1 MPLID
6 STAMKLGT
14 ILILSVVVLS
24 GIGSSFAQ
32 VQSPGFTNPVTLSD
46 SSSNSELPHIVVS
59 GDGIFAIWSATH
71 NGKSDVYFAKSTDG
85 GATFST
91 PVNLSQSVSSQ
102 SLYPQL
108 AEKDNHVYVIWQS
121 SISGNSTVLMAKS
134 TDAGTTFGTP
144 VLISDDTKLSAFP
157 QMAID
162 GNNVY
167 SLWVEKSED
176 NSTNVVF
183 TKSTDQG
190 NSFVPPVY
198 ITLGARNSGIP
209 KIFADTGKVYLTWED
224 NNKGDFEVFLSKSS
238 NSGDSF
244 DSPVDISTSA
254 GESGSPEVFVYQNNI
269 YEVWMDNTSGNY
281 DIMFTKSSDGG
292 NTFSKPLDV
301 SNLKGDSGYPQLAAW
316 KNNVYVVWTQTMTG
330 INYDIY
336 FAKSSNNGDSFDAPI
351 NLSNNFG
358 PSGWPKISSDGTIYV
373 SWVDSTP
380 GKFDVFITKSNDGGA
395 TFQDPTNL
403 SNSVNESYENEM
415 VVANNSVYMVWEE
428 GQRGNYT
435 IAFSKSTTFVPE
447 FGPLASVA
455 LMVSIVGIIAISVR
469 SGLKFN

>member
-14 ILILSVVVLS
+14 ILILSVVMLS

-46 SSSNSELPHIVVS
+46 SSANSELPHILVS
-59 GDGIFAIWSATH
+59 GDGIFAIWSTTH

-85 GATFST
+85 GTS
-91 PVNLSQSVSSQ
+91 
-102 SLYPQL
+102 
-108 AEKDNHVYVIWQS
+108 
-121 SISGNSTVLMAKS
+121 
-134 TDAGTTFGTP
+134 FGKP
-144 VLISDDTKLSAFP
+144 VLISDNAKLSAFP

-176 NSTNVVF
+176 NSTNIVF

-190 NSFVPPVY
+190 NSFAPPVY
-198 ITLGARNSGIP
+198 ITHGVRNSGIP

-224 NNKGDFEVFLSKSS
+224 NNKGNFEVFLSKSS

-244 DSPVDISTSA
+244 DSPVDISSSA
-254 GESGSPEVFVYQNNI
+254 GESGSPEVFVYKNNI

-316 KNNVYVVWTQTMTG
+316 NNDVYVVWTQTMTG

-336 FAKSSNNGDSFDAPI
+336 FVKSSNNGDSFDTPI
-351 NLSNNFG
+351 NLSNNSG

-455 LMVSIVGIIAISVR
+455 LMVSIVGIITISVK